1 MFFVGVPPLPY
12 IDDQSVI
19 PLQVVIIIYLNPP
32 LSWHAFL
39 LIQSSVASL
48 AKLTSSVYPSRCLQ
62 PLRARYQCF
71 GLRITWT
78 SDFHIPRSS
87 SSGLVVAQGNV
98 SLDKLLGD
106 PSSVSVFVRT

>member
-32 LSWHAFL
+32 LSQHAFL
-39 LIQSSVASL
+39 LIRSSVASL

-71 GLRITWT
+71 GLSITWT
-78 SDFHIPRSS
+78 SDLRLPGSS
-87 SSGLVVAQGNV
+87 SSDLVVAQGNV
-98 SLDKLLGD
+98 SLDKPLGG
-106 PSSVSVFVRT
+106 PSGVSVFVMT